1 MRNLTITIYYAN
13 GKKKT
18 VEGAAFYK
26 YTDSFLKI
34 GLRDHKTLLFPY
46 GNVNYIEITDNKEE
60 ESND

>member
-1 MRNLTITIYYAN
+1 MRNFTITIYYAN

-18 VEGAAFYK
+18 VEDAAFYK

-46 GNVNYIEITDNKEE
+46 GNVNYIEITGNKEE

>member
-1 MRNLTITIYYAN
+1 MRNFTITIYYAN

-18 VEGAAFYK
+18 VEDAAFYK

-34 GLRDHKTLLFPY
+34 GMRDHKTLLFPY
-46 GNVNYIEITDNKEE
+46 GNVNYIEITGNKEE